1 MEPHDVEVGPGTCH
15 WGRRLDWIA
24 LAVLGAIWAILL
36 LPEPRTKSR
45 SLKMPNDEEFRQPG
59 RWILS
64 PRRGARFVGSRQ
76 RSRDRARERRRKVY
90 VFLLEAIG
98 LTGLIGLF
106 PPLRG
111 MLVITAIFG
120 ALLLAYTFL
129 ALRMTHRAPAPA
141 AANGFAGEAGQPAR
155 VVVLPEIQVTPD
167 PALVEQDRRLV
178 RLAR

>member
-1 MEPHDVEVGPGTCH
+1 M
-15 WGRRLDWIA
+15 DWIA
-24 LAVLGAIWAILL
+24 LAVLGLIWAILL
-36 LPEPRTKSR
+36 LPEPKPKSR
-45 SLKMPNDEEFRQPG
+45 SLTMPNDEDFRQPG

-64 PRRGARFVGSRQ
+64 PRRGSRFVGTRQ
-76 RSRDRARERRRKVY
+76 RSRDRARERRRRIY

-111 MLVITAIFG
+111 MLVITAMFG
-120 ALLLAYTFL
+120 ALLLAYAVMVF
-129 ALRMTHRAPAPA
+129 RMTRGGAARAQAEDGAVRPPR
-141 AANGFAGEAGQPAR
+141 N

-167 PALVEQDRRLV
+167 AALLEQDRRLV

>member
-1 MEPHDVEVGPGTCH
+1 MPVEQ
-15 WGRRLDWIA
+15 
-24 LAVLGAIWAILL
+24 
-36 LPEPRTKSR
+36 
-45 SLKMPNDEEFRQPG
+45 EFRHPG

-64 PRRGARFVGSRQ
+64 PRRGSRFVGSQ
-76 RSRDRARERRRKVY
+76 ARSRERARERRRQVF

-111 MLVITAIFG
+111 MLVVTAIFG
-120 ALLLAYTFL
+120 TMLLAYT
-129 ALRMTHRAPAPA
+129 ALVVQMKRTGAPAKAQAEEPTA
-141 AANGFAGEAGQPAR
+141 PRRN

-167 PALVEQDRRLV
+167 AALQEQDARLV

>member
-1 MEPHDVEVGPGTCH
+1 M
-15 WGRRLDWIA
+15 DWIA
-24 LAVLGAIWAILL
+24 LAVLGLIWAILL
-36 LPEPRTKSR
+36 LPEPRSKSR
-45 SLKMPNDEEFRQPG
+45 RLKMPNEEDFRQPG

-64 PRRGARFVGSRQ
+64 PRRGARFVGSHQ
-76 RSRDRARERRRKVY
+76 RSRDRARERRRRVY

-111 MLVITAIFG
+111 MLVITAMFG

-129 ALRMTHRAPAPA
+129 AFRMTHGASAPA
-141 AANGFAGEAGQPAR
+141 AADQAAQPAR
-155 VVVLPEIQVTPD
+155 NVVVLPEIQVTPD

>member
-1 MEPHDVEVGPGTCH
+1 M
-15 WGRRLDWIA
+15 DWIA
-24 LAVLGAIWAILL
+24 LAVLGLIWAILL
-36 LPEPRTKSR
+36 LPEPKPKSR
-45 SLKMPNDEEFRQPG
+45 SLTMPNDEDFRQPG

-64 PRRGARFVGSRQ
+64 PRRGSRFVGTRQ
-76 RSRDRARERRRKVY
+76 RSRDRARERRRRIY

-120 ALLLAYTFL
+120 ALLLAYAVMVF
-129 ALRMTHRAPAPA
+129 RMTRGGAARAQA
-141 AANGFAGEAGQPAR
+141 AENGAVRSPR
-155 VVVLPEIQVTPD
+155 NVVVLPEIQVTPD
-167 PALVEQDRRLV
+167 PALLEQDRRLV